1 MTGHRRAEGPGD
13 RPEPFL
19 LLGTNDKTPD
29 AVQALER
36 SIESQGW
43 KRWAANDSPGA
54 FRFWQGDVSRFLSLS
69 SFPDNS
75 LLQGDASLDYGV
87 SPQDLS
93 RWQTRFRA
101 IYIVEFVHF
110 YSTKPLFD

>member
-1 MTGHRRAEGPGD
+1 MSGQRRAEGPGD

-19 LLGTNDKTPD
+19 LVATNEQAPD
-29 AVQALER
+29 PPESLER
-36 SIESQGW
+36 SIESHGW
-43 KRWAANDSPGA
+43 KRWPANDSPGA
-54 FRFWQGDVSRFLSLS
+54 LRFWQGDVSRFLSLS

-75 LLQGDASLDYGV
+75 LLHGDPRLDYGV

-101 IYIVEFVHF
+101 IYILEFVHF
-110 YSTKPLFD
+110 YATKPLFD